1 MYTHTPFITTYTFA
15 HVTHTHHPHLI
26 PQVRKAA
33 FQALGPFIST
43 FYVPLADD
51 SPTFDDSS
59 IEPLG
64 DSILMD
70 NSLLSGSLFSS
81 SSSSSVGN
89 STLDSSSEDRHPGP
103 VTDSPRNE
111 DLVSLGLS
119 PIHQENDRSTNSD
132 TTGDQREGSQT
143 VVTTKELEDAEFS
156 SFHFWRSPIPVVV
169 GEKGELDMGLELQ
182 LEDLEEEEEA
192 QEKKE
197 DSTTAENL
205 HAGQSLEGQGGE
217 QVVSLEGDT
226 TMEGGKTEESSL
238 PAVKAESN
246 SEARENEDASQSV
259 TSTCVSTSTQS
270 SCGDG
275 SDTKDCQKVC
285 DVKDIESKE
294 EDEGTRNPRTEPKE
308 EGGEQES
315 SQASE
320 KVETL
325 TEAVKGLRLVEE
337 NVKSQETETK
347 VLSSSK
353 PKGEGQREE
362 ETGVLGNVD
371 KVDVDT
377 KSSET
382 QSEELQQNIEGQ
394 SGATRP
400 SPGLSG
406 MQEGERMGEGRR
418 RWSLE
423 KTLLTE
429 NNSFPQ
435 VQAH

>member
-1 MYTHTPFITTYTFA
+1 
-15 HVTHTHHPHLI
+15 
-26 PQVRKAA
+26 
-33 FQALGPFIST
+33 
-43 FYVPLADD
+43 
-51 SPTFDDSS
+51 
-59 IEPLG
+59 
-64 DSILMD
+64 MD
-70 NSLLSGSLFSS
+70 NSLLSGSLFS

-103 VTDSPRNE
+103 VTDRPGNE

-192 QEKKE
+192 KEKKE
-197 DSTTAENL
+197 DLTTAENL

-217 QVVSLEGDT
+217 QVVSLEGDA
-226 TMEGGKTEESSL
+226 TMEGGKTEESGL
-238 PAVKAESN
+238 PEVKAESN

-270 SCGDG
+270 SCGDS
-275 SDTKDCQKVC
+275 SDTKGCQKDC

-320 KVETL
+320 QVETL

>member
-1 MYTHTPFITTYTFA
+1 
-15 HVTHTHHPHLI
+15 
-26 PQVRKAA
+26 
-33 FQALGPFIST
+33 
-43 FYVPLADD
+43 
-51 SPTFDDSS
+51 
-59 IEPLG
+59 
-64 DSILMD
+64 MD
-70 NSLLSGSLFSS
+70 NSLLSGSLFS

-103 VTDSPRNE
+103 VTDTPGNE

-119 PIHQENDRSTNSD
+119 PIHQENDRNTNSD
-132 TTGDQREGSQT
+132 TAGDQKEDQREGSRT
-143 VVTTKELEDAEFS
+143 VMTTKELEDAEFS
-156 SFHFWRSPIPVVV
+156 SFHFWRSPIPMVV
-169 GEKGELDMGLELQ
+169 GEKGELDVGLELQ

-192 QEKKE
+192 KEKRG

-205 HAGQSLEGQGGE
+205 HTAQSLEGQGGE
-217 QVVSLEGDT
+217 QVVSLEGDI

-238 PAVKAESN
+238 PEVKAESS

-259 TSTCVSTSTQS
+259 TSMCVSTSTQS
-270 SCGDG
+270 SCDDS

-294 EDEGTRNPRTEPKE
+294 GEDEGNPRTEPKD
-308 EGGEQES
+308 EGAEQES
-315 SQASE
+315 SQVSE

-325 TEAVKGLRLVEE
+325 TEAVKGLRLVNE

-347 VLSSSK
+347 VFSSSK

-382 QSEELQQNIEGQ
+382 GSEELQQNVEGQ
-394 SGATRP
+394 SEATRP

-406 MQEGERMGEGRR
+406 MQEGERVGEGRR

-423 KTLLTE
+423 KTLPTE

-435 VQAH
+435 VQTH